1 MIYYLYSDEQTE
13 YDYRRERGNVMISAG
28 EQKQLETE
36 LNSLDSGTRRNTLQ
50 ELAELCR
57 SRRIKI
63 EPESGANN
71 LHCHTFYSYNG
82 YGFSPAFIAYLAK
95 KSGWFAAGTVDF
107 DVLDAVDEFKD
118 AAELFDVRYASGME
132 SRTFIAELADKEI
145 NSPGEPGIA
154 YHLGLGFCGSEVP
167 ASEQPFA
174 ARLRRQAAERT
185 RRIVD
190 VVNAYLAPVQ
200 LDYEADVLRLTP
212 RGNATERHVCQA
224 YREKA
229 ETLFP
234 DPATRAAFWSGK
246 LKLSPEEAAKLLDNP
261 VALEGS
267 IRSKTMKKG
276 GPGYIVPTP
285 ESFPPVEEMN
295 EFTLHCGAI
304 PTIAWLN
311 GLSAGESDPET
322 LLKLHISKGA
332 AMLNIVPDRN
342 WNVSDPEKQRRLVA
356 ELNRIIAACD
366 KFDLP
371 IVVGTEMN
379 APGLKLVD
387 DFGCAA
393 LAPHLERFVSGAAI
407 LTAHT
412 LLAPLGRGY
421 LSDWARNH
429 FATTAAKNAFF
440 NQFGRLMTP
449 ARFRAATVW
458 PEAPDEMLNRADA
471 LACRAIPANPE
482 RGTIR

>member
-1 MIYYLYSDEQTE
+1 
-13 YDYRRERGNVMISAG
+13 MISAG
-28 EQKQLETE
+28 EQKQLEIE
-36 LNSLDSGTRRNTLQ
+36 LNSRDSGIRGNALQ

-57 SRRIKI
+57 SRRIKT
-63 EPESGANN
+63 ESESGANN

-82 YGFSPAFIAYLAK
+82 YGFSPAFIAYLAR

-107 DVLDAVDEFKD
+107 DVLDAVDEFKH

-132 SRTFIAELADKEI
+132 SRVFFAELADKEI
-145 NSPGEPGIA
+145 NSPGEPGVA
-154 YHLGLGFCGSEVP
+154 YHLGLGFCSSEVP

-190 VVNAYLAPVQ
+190 AVNAYLTAVQ
-200 LDYEADVLRLTP
+200 LDFETDVLRLTP

-229 ETLFP
+229 EALFP
-234 DPATRAAFWSGK
+234 DTAKRAAFWSEK
-246 LKLSPEEAAKLLDNP
+246 LKISSEEATKLLDNP
-261 VALEGS
+261 VALEGV

-276 GPGYIVPTP
+276 GPGYIAPTP
-285 ESFPPVEEMN
+285 ESFPPIDEMN
-295 EFTLHCGAI
+295 HFTASCGAI

-311 GLSAGESDPET
+311 GLSAGESDPEA

-342 WNVSDPEKQRRLVA
+342 WNVSDPEKQAKLVA
-356 ELNRIIAACD
+356 ELNRIIDACE

-371 IVVGTEMN
+371 IVAGTEMN

-387 DFGCAA
+387 DFGCPA

-412 LLAPLGRGY
+412 LLAPIGRGY
-421 LSDWARNH
+421 LSDWARKH
-429 FATTAAKNAFF
+429 FTTTAAKNAFF
-440 NQFGRLMTP
+440 DQFGRLMTP
-449 ARFRAATVW
+449 LRFRAATVW
-458 PEAPDEMLNRADA
+458 PETPDEMLNRADA
-471 LACRAIPANPE
+471 LACRAIQGA
-482 RGTIR
+482 